1 MPLPE
6 IKSVGIAGAGTMGT
20 GIAQVCA
27 LAGYE
32 TFLFDIDSKQ
42 AQNGITQ
49 IGESIQRGVDK
60 GKYTA
65 DQKRIAL
72 SRLNKVESLS
82 DLKADLII
90 EAAVEDL
97 KIKQDLFLQLETVN
111 THSIF
116 ATNTSSISV
125 TQIAKVLKDP
135 SRCIGLHF
143 FNPAPIMKLVEV
155 ISGATTSPEIA
166 AKLKEFCLSLQ
177 KVAVEAKDSPGFI
190 VNRVARHYYVESLQ
204 LLEEGVADVSTIDE
218 LLQSSG
224 FRMGPFKLMDLI
236 GVDTNFAVTTT
247 MYNAF
252 HQDAKFR
259 PSRIQEQKVNAGLLG
274 RKTGMGFYD
283 YSNE

>member
-166 AKLKEFCLSLQ
+166 S
-177 KVAVEAKDSPGFI
+177 G
-190 VNRVARHYYVESLQ
+190 
-204 LLEEGVADVSTIDE
+204 EGV
-218 LLQSSG
+218 
-224 FRMGPFKLMDLI
+224 
-236 GVDTNFAVTTT
+236 T
-247 MYNAF
+247 M
-252 HQDAKFR
+252 
-259 PSRIQEQKVNAGLLG
+259 
-274 RKTGMGFYD
+274 T
-283 YSNE
+283 